1 MKIFLRP
8 DGGLET
14 DDIDAAI
21 ALLRHLKAG
30 FVPPITGK
38 VFDPSLEPA
47 RYLGQRGGRKGGK
60 ARTENMTPDERQ
72 ALARKAAAARW
83 ANHKKAER
91 RLKE

>member
-1 MKIFLRP
+1 MPKIFLRP

-30 FVPPITGK
+30 FVPPIAEK
-38 VFDPSLEPA
+38 VFDPALEPA

-60 ARTENMTPDERQ
+60 ARTESMTPEERQ
-72 ALARKAAAARW
+72 SLARKAASARW
-83 ANHKKAER
+83 ANQTR
-91 RLKE
+91 QTP